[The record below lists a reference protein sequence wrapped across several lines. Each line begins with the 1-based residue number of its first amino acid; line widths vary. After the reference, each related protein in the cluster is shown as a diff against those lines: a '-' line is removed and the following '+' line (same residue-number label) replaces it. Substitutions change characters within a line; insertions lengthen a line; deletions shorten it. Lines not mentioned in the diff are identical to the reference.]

1 MNNIIKRVGI
11 IKKYLLFKKNITEK
25 VKYKNI
31 STEIDHAGPLN
42 AYLSA

>member
-1 MNNIIKRVGI
+1 MNKVMKRIGM

-25 VKYKNI
+25 AKYKNI